1 MTRGI
6 CSCWGNMFVLGK
18 DVHMVRL
25 AGQVSMFIFS
35 YPLVNGSL
43 IGHPLAKK
51 LSTELKTSFPGKK
64 PEMRTYEHVNIS
76 MANPITRKYKLA
88 VKDSFSGNNP
98 GYEYGVELSETH
110 HLNM

>member
-1 MTRGI
+1 
-6 CSCWGNMFVLGK
+6 
-18 DVHMVRL
+18 MVRL

-35 YPLVNGSL
+35 YPLVIGSL

-51 LSTELKTSFPGKK
+51 LST
-64 PEMRTYEHVNIS
+64 
-76 MANPITRKYKLA
+76 A

-98 GYEYGVELSETH
+98 GYEHSVERSETH